1 MLTLHSL
8 IILIT
13 LAGVA
18 IGRLPKLR
26 MNRATIALV
35 GAGLLIITNAL
46 ELNQAYTSVDWDTI
60 LLLFAMMILNINL
73 SLAGFFQLIAAKII
87 RFASSPKQLLLVI
100 VFSSGILSA
109 LFLNDTI
116 CLMFT
121 PLVLE
126 IAITLKRNP
135 IPYLMGLAVSANI
148 GSAATIVGNPQNM
161 IIGIS
166 SGISFTDF
174 AIALLPVSLIS
185 LFVGWIIIV
194 LVYKKEFAGNRFEIP
209 IISEVKIY
217 KPLFIKSIIATL
229 LMIAAF
235 IYGFSIPL
243 SAFAAACLLL
253 VTRRLKPERVFR
265 EIDWSLLV
273 FFAALFIV
281 TGAIETTGIS
291 NYLFLKVESFICDN
305 VVNLSVISAVLS
317 NLVSNVPAVLLFRPI
332 ITTCPDPTNS
342 WLILAMATTFAGN
355 LTLIGSVANLIVA
368 ESAKKRGIHL
378 SFVEYL
384 KSGFL
389 IAVISIGIGIIFF
402 L

>member
-8 IILIT
+8 IIIIT

-18 IGRLPKLR
+18 VGRLPKLR

-35 GAGLLIITNAL
+35 GAGLLIITNAI
-46 ELNQAYTSVDWDTI
+46 ELDQAYTSVDWDTI
-60 LLLFAMMILNINL
+60 QLLFAMMVLNINL

-87 RFASSPKQLLLVI
+87 RFASTPKQLLLVI
-100 VFSSGILSA
+100 IFSSGILSA

-166 SGISFTDF
+166 SGISFVDF
-174 AIALLPVSLIS
+174 TTALLPVSLIS
-185 LFVGWIIIV
+185 LFVGWIVIIV
-194 LVYKKEFAGNRFEIP
+194 IYRKEFTSNKLEIGNVA
-209 IISEVKIY
+209 EVKIY
-217 KPLFIKSIIATL
+217 KPLLIKSSIATL

-253 VTRRLKPERVFR
+253 ITRRLKPERVFR

-273 FFAALFIV
+273 SFLL
-281 TGAIETTGIS
+281 
-291 NYLFLKVESFICDN
+291 YLSLRVPLKQPV
-305 VVNLSVISAVLS
+305 
-317 NLVSNVPAVLLFRPI
+317 
-332 ITTCPDPTNS
+332 
-342 WLILAMATTFAGN
+342 
-355 LTLIGSVANLIVA
+355 
-368 ESAKKRGIHL
+368 
-378 SFVEYL
+378 
-384 KSGFL
+384 
-389 IAVISIGIGIIFF
+389 
-402 L
+402 

>member
-8 IILIT
+8 IIIVT
-13 LAGVA
+13 LFGVA
-18 IGRLPKLR
+18 VGRLPRLR

-35 GAGLLIITNAL
+35 GAGLLILTNAIDL
-46 ELNQAYTSVDWDTI
+46 KDAYTSVDWDTI

-87 RFASSPKQLLLVI
+87 RFASTLKQLLLVI
-100 VFSSGILSA
+100 IFSSGILSA

-166 SGISFTDF
+166 SGISFVDF
-174 AIALLPVSLIS
+174 TTALLPVSLIS
-185 LFVGWIIIV
+185 LFVGWIVIII
-194 LVYKKEFAGNRFEIP
+194 VYKKEFTGNKFEIP
-209 IISEVKIY
+209 TVTEVRIY
-217 KPLFIKSIIATL
+217 KPLLIKSTAATV

-253 VTRRLKPERVFR
+253 ITRRLKPERVFR

-273 FFAALFIV
+273 FFSGLFIV

-291 NYLFLKVESFICDN
+291 GYLFTKVETFICDS
-305 VVNLSVISAVLS
+305 VVNLSVSSAILS
-317 NLVSNVPAVLLFRPI
+317 NLVSNVPAVLLFRPVI
-332 ITTCPDPTNS
+332 PTCPDPTNA

-368 ESAKKRGIHL
+368 ESAKSKGINL

-384 KSGFL
+384 KSGAL
-389 IAVISIGIGIIFF
+389 IAVISIAVGILFF

>member
-8 IILIT
+8 IIIIT
-13 LAGVA
+13 LFGVA
-18 IGRLPKLR
+18 VGRLPRLR

-35 GAGLLIITNAL
+35 GAGLLIITNAI
-46 ELNQAYTSVDWDTI
+46 ELNDAYTSVDWDTI

-87 RFASSPKQLLLVI
+87 RFASTPKQLLLVI
-100 VFSSGILSA
+100 IFSSGILSA

-148 GSAATIVGNPQNM
+148 GSAATIVGNPQNI

-166 SGISFTDF
+166 SGISFVDF
-174 AIALLPVSLIS
+174 TSALLPVSLIS
-185 LFVGWIIIV
+185 LFVGWIVIIV
-194 LVYKKEFAGNRFEIP
+194 VYRKEFTSHKFEIGNVA
-209 IISEVKIY
+209 EVKIY
-217 KPLFIKSIIATL
+217 KPLLIKSSIATL

-253 VTRRLKPERVFR
+253 ITRRLKPERVFR

-273 FFAALFIV
+273 FFSALFIV
-281 TGAIETTGIS
+281 TGALETTGIS
-291 NYLFLKVESFICDN
+291 SYLFTKVESFICD
-305 VVNLSVISAVLS
+305 SVINFSVFSAILS
-317 NLVSNVPAVLLFRPI
+317 NLVSNVPAVLLFRPVI
-332 ITTCPDPTNS
+332 PTCPDPTNA

-368 ESAKKRGIHL
+368 ESAKSKGINL

-384 KSGFL
+384 KSGLL
-389 IAVISIGIGIIFF
+389 IAVISIAVGILYF